1 MVIIQSGYR
10 ENFSLG
16 AFKEEKMAEED
27 NKENEQST
35 AGNDS
40 NKPVTRSPIIIV
52 LLLVNMIA
60 LAGIGY
66 TQFELFNKLKK
77 QEKVADL
84 LRSDKDLSKNP
95 VNAAMKKDDGILVPL
110 QTFTANLAQ
119 GDGPR
124 RFLRLDAVLKFDK
137 SHNKK
142 EFEARVPQIRDSI
155 IGILNSKRPVD
166 LLEKQGKE
174 YLKEEIKSSIN
185 SFIISGKVIDIFY
198 VGFQIN

>member
-1 MVIIQSGYR
+1 
-10 ENFSLG
+10 
-16 AFKEEKMAEED
+16 MAEEE
-27 NKENEQST
+27 NKDVSE
-35 AGNDS
+35 GS
-40 NKPVTRSPIIIV
+40 NTEAKKPVTRSPIIIV
-52 LLLVNMIA
+52 LLIVNILALGGIA
-60 LAGIGY
+60 Y
-66 TQFELFNKLKK
+66 FQMELFGQLKK

-84 LRSDKDLSKNP
+84 LRADHDLAENP
-95 VNAAMKKDDGILVPL
+95 IKSAMKKDDGILVPL

-124 RFLRLDAVLKFDK
+124 RFLRLDAVLKFNE

-155 IGILNSKRPVD
+155 IAILNSKRPSD
-166 LLEKQGKE
+166 LLEKDGKE

-185 SFIISGKVIDIFY
+185 SFIINGKVIDIFY

>member
-1 MVIIQSGYR
+1 
-10 ENFSLG
+10 
-16 AFKEEKMAEED
+16 MAEED
-27 NKENEQST
+27 NKEVSE
-35 AGNDS
+35 DS
-40 NKPVTRSPIIIV
+40 QGDGKKPVTKAPIIII
-52 LLLVNMIA
+52 LLLINILA
-60 LAGIGY
+60 LGGIGFF
-66 TQFELFNKLKK
+66 QFELFNQLKK

-84 LRSDKDLSKNP
+84 LKADKDLAENP
-95 VNAAMKKDDGILVPL
+95 VKSAMKKDDGILVPL

-124 RFLRLDAVLKFDK
+124 RFLRLDAVLKFNE

-155 IGILNSKRPVD
+155 IAILNSKRPSD
-166 LLEKQGKE
+166 LLEKDGKN

-185 SFIISGKVIDIFY
+185 SFIINGKVLDIFY

>member
-1 MVIIQSGYR
+1 
-10 ENFSLG
+10 
-16 AFKEEKMAEED
+16 MADED
-27 NKENEQST
+27 NNENNESEQKSQT
-35 AGNDS
+35 GE
-40 NKPVTRSPIIIV
+40 KPITRSPLI
-52 LLLVNMIA
+52 LVFLFLNILAVGGIA
-60 LAGIGY
+60 FF
-66 TQFELFNKLKK
+66 QFKLFDQLKK

-84 LRSDKDLSKNP
+84 IKADQDLAKNP
-95 VNAAMKKDDGILVPL
+95 VKGAMKKDDGILVPL

-142 EFEARVPQIRDSI
+142 EFEARIPQIRDSI
-155 IGILNSKRPVD
+155 ISILNSKRPRD
-166 LLEKQGKE
+166 LLEKNGKV

-185 SFIISGKVIDIFY
+185 SFIINGKVKDVFY

>member
-1 MVIIQSGYR
+1 
-10 ENFSLG
+10 
-16 AFKEEKMAEED
+16 MAEEE
-27 NKENEQST
+27 NKDVTEDGGS
-35 AGNDS
+35 AGK
-40 NKPVTRSPIIIV
+40 KPITRSPVIIV
-52 LLLVNMIA
+52 LLIVNILALGGIA
-60 LAGIGY
+60 FFQL
-66 TQFELFNKLKK
+66 QLFDQLKK

-84 LRSDKDLSKNP
+84 LKADKDLAENP
-95 VNAAMKKDDGILVPL
+95 VKSAMKKDDGVLVPL

-124 RFLRLDAVLKFDK
+124 RFLRLDAVLKFNE

-155 IGILNSKRPVD
+155 ISILNSKRPRD
-166 LLEKQGKE
+166 LLEKNGKE

-185 SFIISGKVIDIFY
+185 SFIINGKVIDIFY

>member
-1 MVIIQSGYR
+1 
-10 ENFSLG
+10 
-16 AFKEEKMAEED
+16 MAEEE
-27 NKENEQST
+27 NKEVSEVSET
-35 AGNDS
+35 EAK
-40 NKPVTRSPIIIV
+40 KPITRSPIIIV
-52 LLLVNMIA
+52 LLIVNILALGGIA
-60 LAGIGY
+60 Y
-66 TQFELFNKLKK
+66 FQMELFGQLKK

-84 LRSDKDLSKNP
+84 LRADQDLAENP
-95 VNAAMKKDDGILVPL
+95 IKSAMKKDDGILVPL

-124 RFLRLDAVLKFDK
+124 RFLRLDAVLKFNE

-155 IGILNSKRPVD
+155 IAILNSKRPRD
-166 LLEKQGKE
+166 LLEKDGKE

-185 SFIISGKVIDIFY
+185 SFIINGKVIDIFY